1 MLEPVAPETWMLTFM
16 VSAQAGVLEGVEINI
31 NGTLLITNEQGI
43 AQIELSDGA
52 YPYTASAPGFDFYEG
67 TVTIAGAVA
76 EEVIFMTTG
85 LKNGPV
91 AGLRVYP
98 NPVTDRLYID
108 GASLAEAT
116 LYAPDGRQ
124 LMQQQL
130 SGNTMDLGN
139 LRSGTYLLRIVSGG
153 NASVMVIV
161 KQ

>member
-1 MLEPVAPETWMLTFM
+1 
-16 VSAQAGVLEGVEINI
+16 
-31 NGTLLITNEQGI
+31 
-43 AQIELSDGA
+43 
-52 YPYTASAPGFDFYEG
+52 
-67 TVTIAGAVA
+67 
-76 EEVIFMTTG
+76 MTTG
-85 LKNGPV
+85 LEISPV

-98 NPVTDRLYID
+98 NPVTDRLYIE
-108 GASLAEAT
+108 GATLAEAT